1 MRKRLAV
8 TLILIATVFSQLT
21 YVTTYADD
29 DLFRDKEV
37 QIINRTGITI
47 SFYLRL
53 SKPGWVLYSLPPG
66 GKRIYPNV
74 EQICVIS
81 QNGQRC
87 YVMEK
92 NKRYT
97 IEWNSDIGLYDVY
110 KLKK

>member
-8 TLILIATVFSQLT
+8 TLILVATVFSQLMT
-21 YVTTYADD
+21 VSAYADD

-74 EQICVIS
+74 EQICVRS
-81 QNGQRC
+81 VNGQRC
-87 YVMEK
+87 YTLEK

-97 IEWNSDIGLYDVY
+97 IEWNGDLALYDVY